1 MMLIPDGQNTT
12 GILLEL
18 TGERDWNSGARPRPG
33 PIWACTRGGEAMASD
48 EGHTP
53 DCAVFRAQG
62 RRELAG
68 VVPAVL
74 MMATAALP
82 QLRTSTAGGRGV
94 KRA

>member
-1 MMLIPDGQNTT
+1 MK
-12 GILLEL
+12 
-18 TGERDWNSGARPRPG
+18 
-33 PIWACTRGGEAMASD
+33 ASD

-74 MMATAALP
+74 PMATAALP
-82 QLRTSTAGGRGV
+82 QLRTSRGTVDRSIAAGDARRIAVG
-94 KRA
+94 KRRTGTSDGDTYTQTTRSSLYLPSRSA